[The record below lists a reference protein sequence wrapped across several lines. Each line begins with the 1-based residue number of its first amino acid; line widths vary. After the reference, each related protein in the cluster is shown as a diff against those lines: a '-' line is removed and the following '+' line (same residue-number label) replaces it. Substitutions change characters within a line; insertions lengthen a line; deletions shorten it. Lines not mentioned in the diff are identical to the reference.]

1 MRLRIE
7 CITAVGL
14 RQHFDSIIKA
24 PLPPRAPRHEKRH
37 TLVLD
42 IDETLVHTFSQS
54 ASAADERLMEYGM
67 LVRPGLKEFLEEC
80 NELFEVVFWTAGV
93 ASYGYEA
100 PRAHRLARARSAQ
113 APGRAAGSS
122 VYRKDVQHLL
132 H

>member
-1 MRLRIE
+1 M
-7 CITAVGL
+7 
-14 RQHFDSIIKA
+14 
-24 PLPPRAPRHEKRH
+24 
-37 TLVLD
+37 LD

-54 ASAADERLMEYGM
+54 ASAADERMMEYGM

-93 ASYGYEA
+93 ASYGYAVDEREA